1 MENYITSIKI
11 ENLRHLKDITLTLS
25 KEERK
30 HLILTGKNGSGKTS
44 LLEAMKSFL
53 SMYEDG
59 QTLEWLVESINIYQN
74 SVNSDKVTDM
84 GKFAYENTL
93 IEKKKKLQDV
103 TKGIE
108 IEVVSEVNILEKYK
122 KGEFIIAFYGANR
135 NYTATT
141 TKHIEKIEFK
151 DSYRINENPGKELV
165 KYLLDLKTTQALAE
179 KAKKNEKAYEIE
191 IWFNKFEE
199 LLQNIF
205 DDINLKLDFDIETF
219 EFFINTKNRE
229 PFGFNE
235 MSSGYSAILEIV
247 ADLMLRMEKNAKGFY
262 NMQGIVLIDELETH
276 LHLDLQKKIF
286 PFLTDFFPKIQFIVT
301 THSPFILS
309 SAENTLIYD
318 LENKIEIDNGLRN
331 LPYSGI
337 VEGYFEV
344 DTLSEELKTKFN
356 RYKELYNKET
366 LEDRDYD
373 ELADL
378 EFYLD
383 EIPDY
388 LAVDF
393 SSEYSKM
400 KLEFENRG

>member
-59 QTLEWLVESINIYQN
+59 
-74 SVNSDKVTDM
+74 
-84 GKFAYENTL
+84 EN
-93 IEKKKKLQDV
+93 KKKLQDV

-108 IEVVSEVNILEKYK
+108 VEVVSDVNIVEKYK

-135 NYTATT
+135 NYTANT

-179 KAKKNEKAYEIE
+179 KAKKNEKADEIE

-205 DDINLKLDFDIETF
+205 DDKDLKLDFDIETF

-356 RYKELYNKET
+356 RYKELYNKEK